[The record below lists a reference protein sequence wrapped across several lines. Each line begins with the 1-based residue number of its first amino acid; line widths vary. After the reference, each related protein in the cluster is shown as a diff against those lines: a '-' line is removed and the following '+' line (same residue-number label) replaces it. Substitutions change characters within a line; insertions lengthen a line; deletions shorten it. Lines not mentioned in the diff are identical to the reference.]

1 MSLKPIFILS
11 TKEPIESIMYSMIL
25 CTHSRF
31 GEVYI
36 RRRLELLRARVIVLW
51 FVLAP
56 KPAQTELPVHLKL
69 AINY

>member
-25 CTHSRF
+25 CTHSLL
-31 GEVYI
+31 VKYI
-36 RRRLELLRARVIVLW
+36 FAEGLNVIVLW